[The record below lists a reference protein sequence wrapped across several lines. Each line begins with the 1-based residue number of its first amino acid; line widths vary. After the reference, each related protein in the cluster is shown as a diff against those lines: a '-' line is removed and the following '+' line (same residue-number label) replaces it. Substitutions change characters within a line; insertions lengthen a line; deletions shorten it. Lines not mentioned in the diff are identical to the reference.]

1 MYSLGETLERPLSVV
16 VDHLVVS
23 LLEELDGGEALDLD
37 VLQLV
42 GGGVHLGDH
51 DVIVVLELLTQLVV
65 DGDELLAVA
74 YKGKFVT

>member
-42 GGGVHLGDH
+42 GGGVHLGD
-51 DVIVVLELLTQLVV
+51 DDLVVVGELVTQLVP
-65 DGDELLAVA
+65 DGGKLLAVS
-74 YKGKFVT
+74 